1 MAHLVSAR
9 PSVREVPNLIS
20 GDDNTSLFQLLSYV
34 CSSNGAL
41 MEGKIS
47 AQSTSCLSV
56 ELLSRVIN
64 VKYGC
69 FSLPLTFLLV
79 NANRSYSD
87 TQPHPIIAYYFF
99 I

>member
-1 MAHLVSAR
+1 MERWRVKSAHSR
-9 PSVREVPNLIS
+9 PHVY
-20 GDDNTSLFQLLSYV
+20 QLNY
-34 CSSNGAL
+34 CH
-41 MEGKIS
+41 
-47 AQSTSCLSV
+47 
-56 ELLSRVIN
+56 VIN

-99 I
+99 IKFRLSFKGYF